1 MLLRTVASM
10 GLICVLLGYA
20 PLCQAQ
26 VHQFKPIR
34 PPMQPAPKP
43 LTLTDPREAL
53 RRPTPVAV
61 LTSPDPQRL
70 LTRLQEIVRS
80 ENFTIL
86 NTNARS
92 GEFEAS
98 RKGDATSEKILV
110 WLERDFLEPRRTF
123 SIHMV
128 YVRSNSIFGTT
139 SGERLASTVPGESM
153 QGLLGKLASE
163 EKK

>member
-110 WLERDFLEPRRTF
+110 WLERGIFSNRVERFPFTWYTFGPILFLGLRPA
-123 SIHMV
+123 SDW
-128 YVRSNSIFGTT
+128 
-139 SGERLASTVPGESM
+139 LALY
-153 QGLLGKLASE
+153 QGKACRACWAS
-163 EKK
+163 